1 VNPLEEKNAAVPG
14 LRFLAPK
21 EAYDALLAGAVLL
34 DLRSDEL
41 VEMKAFSVPAIC
53 HIPHRSLA
61 TCLSELPKDKPL
73 ILADTSGVY
82 TKSAAKLLLENGFTQ
97 VTCLDGGMLAW
108 DEAKLPLDTDPDSMM
123 YGECSC
129 VMKSKKSKLPLAQAI
144 LFLCVANS
152 ARSQMAEGLARK
164 LFPGLRILSAG
175 SRPTRINPYAIEVL
189 GEVGINARHY
199 FSKHVQD
206 IDPKAVGVVI
216 TLCAEEVCP
225 IFPGPVDRLH
235 WPLPDPASDDPA
247 LGREQMLER
256 FRATRD
262 AIQARLEAFGRERGL
277 LSRDL

>member
-1 VNPLEEKNAAVPG
+1 MNPMDSHVEG
-14 LRFLAPK
+14 LRFLSPQ
-21 EAYDALLAGAVLL
+21 EAHAALVGGSVLV
-34 DLRSDEL
+34 DLRADEL
-41 VEMKAFSVPAIC
+41 VEMKAFSVPCIC

-82 TKSAAKLLLENGFTQ
+82 TKSAARLLLENGFTQ

-108 DEAKLPLDTDPDSMM
+108 EEAKLPLDMDPDSMM
-123 YGECSC
+123 YGECAC
-129 VMKSKKSKLPLAQAI
+129 VMKSKKVNLPVIQSI

-152 ARSQMAEGLARK
+152 ARSQKAQGLARK

-175 SRPTRINPYAIEVL
+175 SRPGTVNPYAIEVL
-189 GEVGINARHY
+189 AEVGIDARFH

-206 IDPKAVGVVI
+206 IDLQAVGVVV

-225 IFPGPVDRLH
+225 VFPGQADRLH

-247 LGREQMLER
+247 LDRVQMLDR
-256 FRATRD
+256 FRSTRD
-262 AIQARLEAFGRERGL
+262 ELQRRLEAFGKERGL
-277 LSRDL
+277 LPKGA